1 VGDRERAKT
10 VLMDVD
16 TGVDDALAIMLAL
29 HCPSLRLTGI
39 TTVSGNTRN
48 DQAAL
53 NTRFL
58 LKFFGLEK
66 AIPVVAG
73 ARESLR
79 RGLPDRASAVHGG
92 DGLGGVY
99 RRFRDEGGQVPDDGY
114 PDRDACGFMLEQ
126 ARQSA
131 GDLTIVATGPVTNL
145 ALALEEDPTALD
157 GVEQVLI
164 MGGALEVPG
173 NVRGVAEF
181 NAGCDPEA
189 LQRVLGSG
197 LDVTLFPLDVTTQVR
212 LPAASLS
219 SELGVAPG
227 KLELIRDLTRGYMEF
242 HARQRGFQGAYI
254 HDALPV
260 ACLERPDLFRFKRGR
275 VVVDCSDGPA
285 AGQTRWGE
293 AAPGGKETRVA
304 VGVDE
309 QGLLEMFWEQ
319 LRGDTSP
326 AGQA

>member
-1 VGDRERAKT
+1 VEEQTKA

-16 TGVDDALAIMLAL
+16 TGVDDSLAIMLAF
-29 HCPSLRLTGI
+29 HCPSLKLIAI

-58 LKFFGLEK
+58 LHRFGLDA

-73 ARESLR
+73 ARDSLR

-99 RRFRDEGGQVPDDGY
+99 RRFQEMGGRLPDAGEVAH
-114 PDRDACGFMLEQ
+114 DACSFIVEQ
-126 ARQSA
+126 ARRFA

-145 ALALEEDPTALD
+145 ALAIEEDSTALERV
-157 GVEQVLI
+157 GQVLI

-173 NVRGVAEF
+173 NVRGQVEF
-181 NAGCDPEA
+181 NAGSDPEA
-189 LQRVLGSG
+189 LARVLGSG
-197 LDVTLFPLDVTTQVR
+197 LKVTLFPLDVTMQVR
-212 LPAASLS
+212 LLAASLTPK
-219 SELGVAPG
+219 LTIAPW
-227 KLELIRDLTRGYMEF
+227 KLDLIRDLTREYMEF
-242 HARQRGFQGAYI
+242 HAGHRGFQGAYV

-260 ACLERPDLFRFKRGR
+260 AWLVRPDLFKFKSGQ
-275 VVVDCSDGPA
+275 VAVDCSDGPS
-285 AGQTRWGE
+285 AGQTRWAE
-293 AAPGGKETRVA
+293 AAPGGKEIRVA

-309 QGLLEMFWEQ
+309 EEFFRLFWER
-319 LRGDTSP
+319 LRGEPSP
-326 AGQA
+326 A